1 MSTDPRQTGEMP
13 FLHHLEEL
21 RKILFQSLAAC
32 AVGAIA
38 GWWLAPRVLED
49 LIHRTVGHVIVL
61 SPLEALNQRL
71 KLTLILGLALVLP
84 YVLHRIWSFIVP
96 GLFKRERDMV
106 LPMVAASFVL
116 FGLGVWAAWGYVI
129 PLVLKVLMSFSTPS
143 MTVQIQIA
151 PLLDFAYN
159 LALAC
164 GVVFQLPLVTM
175 ALSAMGL
182 VTPKTLLRQW
192 RTAIVLIFVITAA
205 ITPGDVVSAQLI
217 MGIPMVALY
226 FLSVGLAW
234 FVRRRSAASRAEVVE
249 EGNRA

>member
-1 MSTDPRQTGEMP
+1 MP

-21 RKILFQSLAAC
+21 RKILFQSLIAC
-32 AVGAIA
+32 AVGAIG

-49 LIHRTVGHVIVL
+49 LIHRTVGHVLVL

-71 KLTLILGLALVLP
+71 KLSLILGLALVLP
-84 YVLHRIWSFIVP
+84 YVLHRIWSFVVP

-106 LPMVAASFVL
+106 LPMVAASMGL
-116 FGLGVWAAWGYVI
+116 FALGVWSAWGYVI
-129 PLVLKVLMSFSTPS
+129 PLVLRVLMSFSTPS
-143 MTVQIQIA
+143 MQVQIQVA

-164 GVVFQLPLVTM
+164 GVVFQLPLVLM
-175 ALSAMGL
+175 ALSALGL

-192 RTAIVLIFVITAA
+192 RVAIVLIFVVTAA

-226 FLSVGLAW
+226 FLSVGLSW
-234 FVRRRSAASRAEVVE
+234 FVQRRRSASRAEVVE
-249 EGNRA
+249 EGTRA